1 MRDELV
7 PLLLANQFLERVE
20 KGEALF
26 IRYRGKAVIRV
37 NVLEIS
43 NELGELMFGA
53 KLVDCVREC
62 FPANDGRE
70 VSELLP
76 VHIGLYA
83 SF

>member
-7 PLLLANQFLERVE
+7 PLLLPNQLFQRVQ

-37 NVLEIS
+37 NVLEVS
-43 NELGELMFGA
+43 NKLGELMVGT
-53 KLVDCVREC
+53 KLVDRICKC
-62 FPANDGRE
+62 FPANDGRK
-70 VSELLP
+70 VTELLAMY
-76 VHIGLYA
+76 ISLYA